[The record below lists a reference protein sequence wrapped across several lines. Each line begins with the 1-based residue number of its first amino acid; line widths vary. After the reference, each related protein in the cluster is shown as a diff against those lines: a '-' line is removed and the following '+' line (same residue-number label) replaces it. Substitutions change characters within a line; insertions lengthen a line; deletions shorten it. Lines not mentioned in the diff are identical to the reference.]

1 MRDHNASWVRRL
13 AAVTILGLLTAALS
27 PSPAA
32 AQNVELALDVN
43 CKNLNSDDD
52 WGDTSDFLGDIF
64 LCLCDNHTWQLLDI
78 AGIAHGGRWQSN
90 NGMRNIYLQIDDS
103 DGVALA
109 AAFKYRTSKGR
120 GRGHMMT
127 WIPPASIHTG
137 EADAKIRVEETDP
150 VICSIGRPPIDR

>member
-43 CKNLNSDDD
+43 YKNLNSDDD

-64 LCLCDNHTWQLLDI
+64 FCLYDNHTWQLLDI
-78 AGIAHGGRWQSN
+78 AGITHGGRW
-90 NGMRNIYLQIDDS
+90 
-103 DGVALA
+103 
-109 AAFKYRTSKGR
+109 
-120 GRGHMMT
+120 
-127 WIPPASIHTG
+127 
-137 EADAKIRVEETDP
+137 
-150 VICSIGRPPIDR
+150 